1 MKNQWLGK
9 NVDLSM
15 LAERV
20 KPFFSRTDFETTV
33 EGIQE
38 GYIIQA
44 VSKIPNLKFGISATI
59 FGRPSDFTVEF
70 CAGSGG
76 GYFSPTTIAGYL
88 TAMFGGGYL
97 VSREAQKREALD
109 KLENDFWRH
118 VQVQVADLAG
128 SATEKKSRGRPSLS

>member
-9 NVDLSM
+9 NVDLCM

-20 KPFFSRTDFETTV
+20 KPFFSQTDFETTV
-33 EGIQE
+33 EKIPK

-44 VSKIPNLKFGISATI
+44 VSKIPNLKFGLSTTI
-59 FGRPSDFTVEF
+59 LGRPNDFTVEF
-70 CAGSGG
+70 SAGSGG

-97 VSREAQKREALD
+97 VSREAQKREAFVM
-109 KLENDFWRH
+109 LENDFWRH
-118 VQVQVADLAG
+118 LQMQVADLAG
-128 SATEKKSRGRPSLS
+128 SATEKKS